1 MTASGNA
8 PAAMWLAWG
17 SMKPS
22 PLFLV
27 VYQPAAFAAEVRFQ
41 PGMLGCEHGFDR
53 TGSDDAAFGQHRDA
67 VANRVQAVEI
77 VGHHEDAQAQ
87 RALQGADQCVELG
100 GADRIEA
107 RSRLVEEN
115 DIGIERQRACQRN
128 ALDHAAGQLGGI
140 FAAHIGVKP
149 DHFQFGERNLLD
161 QARRQVEIFADRKLN
176 VLQRRERR
184 EQRALLEQHAPA
196 PLDRAQLF
204 IVDGGEVGA
213 EHFDAAV
220 ALGQQPDDGAHQHR
234 LAGARAADEAEDLAF
249 EHVERRAV
257 EHGRVAEADGE
268 IAHAD
273 HGGVAGHAHIPIAA
287 KNMAKKP
294 SSTMTRKIDLT
305 TDEVVFRPSEAALPS
320 TSKPSTQATSPIT
333 SAMNGALIMPTANV
347 GSQIASRNRARK
359 ISGVMPP

>member
-1 MTASGNA
+1 MVSIVPVAMMRPSDSTAMRSQTVCRLSRS
-8 PAAMWLAWG
+8 WVT
-17 SMKPS
+17 MKTLEP
-22 PLFLV
+22 
-27 VYQPAAFAAEVRFQ
+27 
-41 PGMLGCEHGFDR
+41 
-53 TGSDDAAFGQHRDA
+53 
-67 VANRVQAVEI
+67 
-77 VGHHEDAQAQ
+77 Q
-87 RALQGADQCVELG
+87 RALQGADQFVELG

-107 RSRLVEEN
+107 RGRLVEE
-115 DIGIERQRACQRN
+115 DDVGIERQRTRQRD

-140 FAAHIGVKP
+140 FAAHVGVEP
-149 DHFQFGERNLLD
+149 DHFQLGERDLLD
-161 QARRQVEIFADRKLN
+161 QARRQVEIFADRELH
-176 VLQRRERR
+176 VLQHRERG

-196 PLDRAQLF
+196 PLDRTPLVV
-204 IVDGGEVGA
+204 VDGAEIGA

-249 EHVERRAV
+249 EHVERRV
-257 EHGRVAEADGE
+257 IEHGRFAEADDE

-305 TDEVVFRPSEAALPS
+305 TDEVVFSPSEAALPS

-333 SAMNGALIMPTANV
+333 SAMNGALIMPTAKV